1 MNVNSYLLFV
11 DMNKKK
17 LQKISRVLSLFK
29 SLNGDDLDF
38 VCLNA
43 NNESIQIFLEVVF
56 NLISNESLFER
67 VENKVLFESV
77 RNVMKN
83 DRKRWC
89 AIIKSR
95 SSKSKVYFILK
106 EIGTGVLDDICMLI
120 IPIILTLL

>member
-1 MNVNSYLLFV
+1 VNVNSYLLFV

-17 LQKISRVLSLFK
+17 LQKISRVLSIFK

-38 VCLNA
+38 FCLNA
-43 NNESIQIFLEVVF
+43 NNESIQIFLEVVY

-77 RNVMKN
+77 RNAMKN
-83 DRKRWC
+83 NKKKWC
-89 AIIKSR
+89 SIIKSR
-95 SSKSKVYFILK
+95 NNKSKVNFIRK
-106 EIGTGVLDDICMLI
+106 QIGSGVLDDICMLI

>member
-1 MNVNSYLLFV
+1 MCESFHYLLFV

-17 LQKISRVLSLFK
+17 LQKISRVLSIFK

-38 VCLNA
+38 FRLNA

-77 RNVMKN
+77 CNVMKN
-83 DRKRWC
+83 DSQRSWSRVSLQ
-89 AIIKSR
+89 IIHQ
-95 SSKSKVYFILK
+95 
-106 EIGTGVLDDICMLI
+106 
-120 IPIILTLL
+120 